1 MNKSLNL
8 SIILF
13 FLVKIGFA
21 QTLEVGLKSQPVKF
35 INPKIYVD
43 SVVDDRDF
51 KEYLGTTKVGSK
63 KQNMNLAG
71 GVASAIKKHT
81 DYILPSSLNKTPVTM
96 HIMVLSVKEE
106 PNNGFEKATVTAYTR
121 FTTSTINGSYVE
133 IFQTSSTV
141 SESSSDATKLYE
153 KLIRQ
158 AIENCLEQLN
168 SKDIDKLIANASAI
182 QQVKKEESKSR
193 ALPDSIETD
202 KLLNIGSSKSEEVK
216 NPEITQVPSPIKRK
230 VDPVEE
236 YFKMNEMGGCS
247 YLAGNKGNGWNST
260 YYFTDFLFTS
270 GPVSI
275 PITAGFDIIHNLK
288 TEAAKNYQTS
298 EIYYAKIGAEAFY
311 PLNKY
316 FWLNGG
322 VQIPLGTEKLADLD
336 GNNSETTI
344 FGVSLTQSL
353 RVMSNE
359 YLGVS
364 FAVGFFEQITTSK
377 VMPYNVGVRVEFG
390 VKF

>member
-106 PNNGFEKATVTAYTR
+106 PNSGFEKATVTAYTR
-121 FTTSTINGSYVE
+121 FTTSTINGNYVE

-168 SKDIDKLIANASAI
+168 GKDIDKLIANASAI

-216 NPEITQVPSPIKRK
+216 NPEIAQVPSPIKRK

-353 RVMSNE
+353 RVMSSE

-364 FAVGFFEQITTSK
+364 FAVGFFEQLTTSK

>member
-21 QTLEVGLKSQPVKF
+21 QTINVELKSQPVKF

-43 SVVDDRDF
+43 SVVDNRDF

-63 KQNMNLAG
+63 KQNLNLEG

-81 DYILPSSLNKTPVTM
+81 DYILPASPNKTAVTM

-106 PNNGFEKATVTAYTR
+106 PNNGYEKATVTVYTR
-121 FTTSTINGSYVE
+121 FTTKSKNGSCVE

-141 SESSSDATKLYE
+141 SESSNDATKLYE
-153 KLIRQ
+153 KLIRL
-158 AIENCLEQLN
+158 AIESCLEQLN
-168 SKDIDKLIANASAI
+168 SKDIDKLTTNASAI
-182 QQVKKEESKSR
+182 QQAKKEESITN

-216 NPEITQVPSPIKRK
+216 NPEIAQVPSPVKRK
-230 VDPVEE
+230 ADPVRG
-236 YFKMNEMGGCS
+236 YLNMNEMGGCS
-247 YLAGNKGNGWNST
+247 FLAGNKGNGWNLT
-260 YYFTDFLFTS
+260 YYFADLLITS
-270 GPVSI
+270 GPISI
-275 PITAGFDIIHNLK
+275 PLTAGVDVIHNLK
-288 TEAAKNYQTS
+288 TEEANSYQTS
-298 EIYYAKIGAEAFY
+298 EIYYSKIGLEAFY

-336 GNNSETTI
+336 GNESETTI
-344 FGVSLTQSL
+344 IGLSLTQSL
-353 RVMSNE
+353 RVMSSE

-377 VMPYNVGVRVEFG
+377 VMPYNVGVRVEVG